1 VENAMTRLTAFV
13 DTILVVV
20 CCSLLAVMAGL
31 VGAQVF
37 ARYLA
42 GNALPWSEEL
52 ARHLMIWMLFLGA
65 ALALRRGAHLGID
78 ALVERTTPR
87 MQAGIRLLVG
97 LILAG
102 FALLMVQQGI
112 ILSQRTM
119 GQRASG
125 LGYPMGYV
133 YMAVPVGGGLLLLMA
148 IDGMRAEAAAL
159 LGRGPQGEGD
169 AP

>member
-1 VENAMTRLTAFV
+1 MTRLTALV
-13 DTILVVV
+13 DSLLVVV

-31 VGAQVF
+31 VGAQVV
-37 ARYLA
+37 ARHLA
-42 GNALPWSEEL
+42 GGALHWTEEL

-78 ALVERTTPR
+78 ALVERMRPR
-87 MQAGIRLLVG
+87 MQAGVRLLVG

-102 FALLMVQQGI
+102 FALLMVQQGVT
-112 ILSQRTM
+112 LSQRTM
-119 GQRASG
+119 GQRSSG

-133 YMAVPVGGGLLLLMA
+133 YLAVPVGGGLLLLMA
-148 IDGMRAEAAAL
+148 LDLVRAQAAAL
-159 LGRGPQGEGD
+159 LGRRPANTNG